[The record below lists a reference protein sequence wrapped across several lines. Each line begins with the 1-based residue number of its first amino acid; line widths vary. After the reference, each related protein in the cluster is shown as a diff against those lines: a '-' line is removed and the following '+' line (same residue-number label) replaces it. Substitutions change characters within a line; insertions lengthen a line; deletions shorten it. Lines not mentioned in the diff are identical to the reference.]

1 MAVDGFNDPL
11 TRHFGYRSLRH
22 DVLRASSWID
32 LRPDLLDEAGRIQL
46 GVLAFLVDS
55 TAGVACGMAA
65 VPAWVITSDL
75 QFRVVA
81 MPKVGP
87 MRADAHAVQP
97 GKRQSLGDVR
107 VFDEGDGDRVV
118 AIGTVNHVVIQRDGA
133 LDVPSDMPI
142 GIEYA
147 SGRDVDGHAPL
158 MEHFSVSERERGVVE
173 LPIEGDAVNHLGILH
188 GGLISL
194 LVEQASRSALGHWDH
209 EVTDMVVRFLR
220 GLKDTSAT
228 ATAIIEPA
236 ADRLLARVEVR
247 DKSGALGAL
256 ASTGMRRT
264 AGAD

>member
-1 MAVDGFNDPL
+1 MAVDGFSDPL

-22 DVLRASSWID
+22 DLRRASSWID
-32 LRPDLLDEAGRIQL
+32 LRRDLLDEAGRIHL

-107 VFDEGDGDRVV
+107 VFDEGDGDRLV
-118 AIGTVNHVVIQRDGA
+118 AVGTVNHVVIQRDGA

-147 SGRDVDGHAPL
+147 SGRDVDRHALL
-158 MEHFSVSERERGVVE
+158 MEHFRVSERERGVVD
-173 LPIEGDAVNHLGILH
+173 LPIEGDAVNPLGILH

-194 LVEQASRSALGHWDH
+194 LVEQASRSAAGQCDH

-228 ATAIIEPA
+228 ATAVIAPA
-236 ADRLLARVEVR
+236 ADRILATVEVR
-247 DKSGALGAL
+247 DQSGALGAL

-264 AGAD
+264 AGAA